1 MATGVIVQKGVGRKQ
16 INWARLLARL
26 AAVVGAVL
34 VVGYLGVSAY
44 AADKVTHAARINPGT
59 CDEFGLTCRDVEF
72 TSTVDSIPLRGWF
85 IDSAG
90 NKTVLIVHGRDGVR
104 SDKTIGIMDITK
116 ALQAHGYD
124 VLLYDARD
132 HGLSGGERYTLGAY
146 EVRDVEGALNYL
158 KSQGR
163 TQIGVLGFS
172 MGGATALR
180 TAPTHPEMAA
190 IVTDSA
196 FADAKPMID
205 YSLARYS
212 GVPAMFNPGIR
223 LVSRLLVGVDVWAL
237 KPEQEIAQLG
247 NRPVMLIHS
256 ADDTY
261 DDGVPVE
268 HMYQLERAAVG
279 NYNLRVWAA
288 PGRGH
293 VQAYNNN
300 PEVYIDRLLAFFDK
314 YLQ

>member
-1 MATGVIVQKGVGRKQ
+1 MATGVIVQKGIGQRR
-16 INWARLLARL
+16 INWVRLLARL
-26 AAVVGAVL
+26 AVAVGALAL
-34 VVGYLGVSAY
+34 VVYLGVSAY
-44 AADKVTHAARINPGT
+44 AADKVTHASRLDPGT
-59 CDEFGLTCRDVEF
+59 CAEFGLTCQDVEF
-72 TSTVDSIPLRGWF
+72 TSTVDNIPLKGWF
-85 IDSAG
+85 VDSSG
-90 NKTVLIVHGRDGVR
+90 SKTVLIVHGRDGVR

-116 ALQAHGYD
+116 ALQANGYD

-132 HGLSGGERYTLGAY
+132 HGLSGGERYTLGAL
-146 EVRDVEGALNYL
+146 EVRDIEGALEYL
-158 KSQGR
+158 TSQGR
-163 TQIGVLGFS
+163 TQVGVLGFS

-205 YSLARYS
+205 YSLSRYS
-212 GVPAMFNPGIR
+212 GVPAIFNPGIR

-237 KPEQEIAQLG
+237 RPEQEIAQLG
-247 NRPVMLIHS
+247 DRPLLLIHS

-268 HMYQLERAAVG
+268 HMYQLERAAEG
-279 NYNLRVWAA
+279 NPNLRTWAA

-293 VQAYNNN
+293 VQSYNNN
-300 PEVYIDRLLAFFDK
+300 SGEYVSRVLAFFGD
-314 YLQ
+314 YLK